1 MIILWRRSKRSTPTL
16 DQLSNLTE
24 KSSGTGEPHLSYKAS
39 GVDIDA
45 GEAAVRRIKKL
56 AKNTHGPQVLNEL
69 GGFGG
74 LYQFPTDRYHQP
86 VLVSST
92 DGVGTK
98 LKLAFLTGK
107 HDTVGQDLVNHCVND
122 ILTTGAEPLYF
133 LDYYA
138 TDHLDGDVFEQV
150 VKGLSIACH
159 ENGCALIGG
168 ETAEMPDFYQAGEYD
183 ISGTIVGVVE
193 KGAILTG
200 ERIKSGDLLIGLRS
214 NGLHT
219 NGYSLARKVLLREW
233 SVDTYVSE
241 LGGTVGEAMLAIHRS
256 YLHVTEPLHEKP
268 WLHGMAHITG
278 GGLEGNT
285 SRLLSSELRLA
296 IDWEAWDWPAI
307 FHVIQQAG
315 GVDDDDMKRTFN
327 LGIGWVLV
335 IDQEYLP
342 ELEQYLS
349 DMNEERILI
358 GVVR

>member
-1 MIILWRRSKRSTPTL
+1 ML
-16 DQLSNLTE
+16 DPLNNLTE
-24 KSSGTGEPHLSYKAS
+24 NSPGTGKPHLSYKAS

-56 AKNTHGPQVLNEL
+56 AQETHGPQVLSGL

-74 LYQFPTDRYHQP
+74 LYQFPVDRYHQP

-98 LKLAFLTGK
+98 LKLAYLTGR

-138 TDHLDGDVFEQV
+138 TDHLDGDIFEQV

-193 KGAILTG
+193 KETILTG
-200 ERIKSGDLLIGLRS
+200 ESIKAGDLLIGLPS

-219 NGYSLARKVLLREW
+219 NGYSLARKALLPEW
-233 SVDTYVSE
+233 SVDTYVSD

-256 YLHVTEPLHEKP
+256 YLRIMQPLLKKP

-285 SRLLSSELRLA
+285 SRLLSSELQLA
-296 IDWEAWDWPAI
+296 IDWDAWDWPKL

-315 GVDDDDMKRTFN
+315 GVGDDDMKRTFN

-335 IDQEYLP
+335 IDGEYLP
-342 ELEQYLS
+342 ELDQYLS
-349 DMNEERILI
+349 EIGEERII
-358 GVVR
+358 VGTVQ